1 VPPATGASPASSQ
14 RKYSKLERKIGFSP
28 NSVESTILAQRPRC
42 PAIAVTLQCTMP
54 KPAVLVIDDEP
65 DLCELLSITLQ
76 RMDLSPRTANTVAE
90 ARRLLKAE
98 RFDLC
103 LTDMQLPDGNGLE
116 LVEWMQQNTPT
127 VPVAV
132 ITAHGNMETAVRAL
146 KVGAFDFVSKP
157 LDLAGLRKLVATAIK
172 LSNPSDG
179 DTSVFGPRLLGTS
192 TAMHS
197 MREMI
202 ARVARS
208 QAPVHISGESGT
220 GKELVAKLIH
230 ESGPRRDG
238 PFVPVNCGA
247 IPTELMESEFFGH
260 KRGSFTGAINDK
272 KGLIQSAEGGTL
284 FLDEIADLPLHMQV
298 KLLRVIQ
305 EKAVRAVGEQV
316 EVGIDVRVLSA
327 THKNLADLVT
337 EGKFREDLFYRVN
350 VIELRVPSLRERPED
365 VQELAEAILRRLG
378 RRMKVTPP
386 ALGKDALAALEAYA
400 FPGNVRELENILE
413 RAITLTTSGE
423 IRASDIQ
430 LRPPPGGVAAATS
443 SSVGA
448 LGDHLEDI
456 ERDAIVRA
464 LEQTRFNKTAAAK
477 VLGMSFRALRY
488 RIKKLGI
495 E

>member
-1 VPPATGASPASSQ
+1 MT
-14 RKYSKLERKIGFSP
+14 
-28 NSVESTILAQRPRC
+28 
-42 PAIAVTLQCTMP
+42 
-54 KPAVLVIDDEP
+54 KPAVLVVDDEP
-65 DLCELLSITLQ
+65 DLCELLSITLERMNLSARTAASVGEAQ
-76 RMDLSPRTANTVAE
+76 RM
-90 ARRLLKAE
+90 LKTE
-98 RFDLC
+98 QFDLC
-103 LTDMQLPDGNGLE
+103 LTDMQLPDGDGLD
-116 LVEWMQQNTPT
+116 LVKWMQQYSPS

-132 ITAHGNMETAVRAL
+132 ITAHGNMEIAVRAL
-146 KVGAFDFVSKP
+146 KLGAFDFVSKP
-157 LDLAGLRKLVATAIK
+157 LDLPGLRKLVATAIK
-172 LSNPSDG
+172 LSDSKDG
-179 DTSVFGPRLLGTS
+179 DTSIFGPRLLGTS
-192 TAMHS
+192 PAMQHL
-197 MREMI
+197 REMI

-208 QAPVHISGESGT
+208 QAPVHIFGESGT

-247 IPTELMESEFFGH
+247 IPTELMESELFGH
-260 KRGSFTGAINDK
+260 KRGSFTGAVSDK
-272 KGLIQSAEGGTL
+272 IGLIPSAEGGTL

-305 EKAVRAVGEQV
+305 EKAVRPVGEQH
-316 EVGIDVRVLSA
+316 EIGIDLRILSA
-327 THKNLADLVT
+327 THKNLAQLVA

-365 VQELAEAILRRLG
+365 VPELAEAILRRLG
-378 RRMKVTPP
+378 RRMKIATPT
-386 ALGKDALAALEAYA
+386 LSKEALAALEAYA

-413 RAITLTTSGE
+413 RAITMSTGGE
-423 IRASDIQ
+423 VRGGDIQ
-430 LRPPPGGVAAATS
+430 LRPTAVGSAAAPNAPS
-443 SSVGA
+443 GGA

-456 ERDAIVRA
+456 ERDAILKA